1 MTKNSYEK
9 LREFLD
15 QFPLGFRKTQ
25 SGVEIEILKRLFT
38 EEEAELA
45 TFLTIRPEKA
55 RSIARRAGKNSPEIE
70 NKLESMAK
78 KGLIFR
84 ARRDNKTLF
93 NSAPFMIGLYEY
105 AVKKI
110 DKELAQLFKDYY
122 YEAGLDE
129 IGASNIPG
137 FKVIPLEETIQ
148 TGTTLFPYQMLE
160 ESIRKAR
167 VISVADCVC
176 RKESQLLDEG
186 CDHPMETCLSFGTA
200 AEYYIENGMGRKITA
215 DEAIQIIKETD
226 ESGLVHA
233 GANSKHLS
241 NICNCCPCCC
251 VSMKGMI
258 QFGQDKQKFM
268 NAMFESII
276 DEELCIA
283 CENCVERCPVKAI
296 TIEDIAIVNRDLCLG
311 CGLCASVCE
320 EEAICLKHREDGEE
334 PFNRVLEMGV
344 AILEAKRSKLEG
356 QNKNNLL

>member
-1 MTKNSYEK
+1 MTVNSYEK

-15 QFPLGFRKTQ
+15 LFPIGFRKTQ

-45 TFLTIRPEKA
+45 TFLTIRPERA
-55 RSIARRAGKNSPEIE
+55 RSIARRAGKNSAEIE
-70 NKLESMAK
+70 KKLDLMAK
-78 KGLIFR
+78 KGLVFR
-84 ARRDNKTLF
+84 ARRDNKTLY
-93 NSAPFMIGLYEY
+93 NAAPFMIGLYEY
-105 AVKKI
+105 SVNKI

-122 YEAGLDE
+122 HTAGLDE

-148 TGTTLFPYQMLE
+148 TDTTLFPYQMLE
-160 ESIRKAR
+160 ESIRNAR
-167 VISVADCVC
+167 VIAVADCVC
-176 RKESQLLDEG
+176 RKESQLLGEG

-200 AEYYIENGMGRKITA
+200 AEYYIENEMGRKITSE
-215 DEAIQIIKETD
+215 EAIQIIKEAD

-251 VSMKGMI
+251 ISMKGMT

-268 NAMFESII
+268 NALFESII
-276 DEELCIA
+276 DEELCVA
-283 CENCVERCPVKAI
+283 CENCLERCPVKAI

-311 CGLCASVCE
+311 CGLCASVCP
-320 EEAICLKHREDGEE
+320 EEAISLKSREDCEE

-344 AILEAKRSKLEG
+344 AIIEAKRRNIEL
-356 QNKNNLL
+356 